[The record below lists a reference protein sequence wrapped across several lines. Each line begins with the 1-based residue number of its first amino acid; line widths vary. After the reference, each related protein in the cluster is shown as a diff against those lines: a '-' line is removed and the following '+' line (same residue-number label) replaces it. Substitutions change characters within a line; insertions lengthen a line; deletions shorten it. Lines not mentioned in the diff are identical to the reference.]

1 MVRRLLD
8 WRNLF
13 GYKWSQDSTA
23 FVDSELSA
31 ALFGQTRRAVLAPL
45 YGHRRQGAATP
56 SFSYFI
62 RADAKLERCGIA
74 GDKEPAAGGC

>member
-1 MVRRLLD
+1 MIVPRM
-8 WRNLF
+8 
-13 GYKWSQDSTA
+13 STL

-31 ALFGQTRRAVLAPL
+31 ALFGQTRWAVLALL
-45 YGHRRQGAATP
+45 YGHRGQGAAIP
-56 SFSYFI
+56 SFSHSI